1 MADSGFLA
9 GEQPTLLAWCLGT
22 YHTATLTAAGVTGLH
37 LSGAVGDLLG
47 GLNTVVGF
55 AAFLY
60 LWAVTLWTTTRVLGA
75 VELFGPDRSSARA
88 VVAAGA
94 KWGAV
99 TGILFFL
106 GVLLTLAFAFL
117 GEVLVLLLF
126 AGIGG
131 AFALAIGAVVGLAFS
146 LLDVALLA
154 LSRWL
159 VPTGAPAAAE

>member
-1 MADSGFLA
+1 MADSGFFA
-9 GEQPTLLAWCLGT
+9 EAQPTLLAWCLGT
-22 YHTATLTAAGVTGLH
+22 YHTATLTAAGVASLH
-37 LSGAVGDLLG
+37 LSGALGDPLG

-75 VELFGPDRSSARA
+75 VELFGPDRSSTRA

-99 TGILFFL
+99 TGLLFFL

-117 GEVLVLLLF
+117 GEMLVLLLF
-126 AGIGG
+126 FGIGG
-131 AFALAIGAVVGLAFS
+131 AFALAIGTVVGLAFS
-146 LLDVALLA
+146 LLDVGLLA

-159 VPTGAPAAAE
+159 VPPGAPTAAE